1 MYSSLRMTSP
11 GQPVRRVGTVVAP
24 FLLVAG
30 LGACTADEASPA
42 PRETAPNGVVFN
54 AADASFAKE
63 LLLQRAEEFVL
74 IDLTVGR
81 KLSAPVSD
89 VVDRAREA
97 RALQVDTVTTWLTDW
112 GKEVPTT
119 IRDHSSGHGESHHFP
134 ELEEASDAT
143 FEALWV
149 EAFLAELEASDDL
162 AATQQADGLNPDAVA
177 LAEEV
182 DAGNDDEADAL
193 EAAID

>member
-1 MYSSLRMTSP
+1 MQNSAVATRP
-11 GQPVRRVGTVVAP
+11 GHLVRRVGTVVAP
-24 FLLVAG
+24 FVLVPA
-30 LGACTADEASPA
+30 LGACTAEEPKPIAK
-42 PRETAPNGVVFN
+42 ETAPNGVVFN
-54 AADASFAKE
+54 AADATFAKE

-81 KLSAPVSD
+81 DLSATVTD
-89 VVDRAREA
+89 VVDRARET
-97 RALQVDTVTTWLTDW
+97 RATQVDTVTTWLTDW

-134 ELEEASDAT
+134 ELEEATDAD

-149 EAFLAELEASDDL
+149 EAFLAELEESDEL
-162 AATQQADGLNPDAVA
+162 AEDEQADGLNADAIA

-182 DAGNDDEADAL
+182 DAGNDDESDAL
-193 EAAID
+193 EDVSN